1 MKKLLLLTLS
11 LFFFVSCENNNELK
25 YLNKDLSVEERLD
38 DLMKR
43 MTLEEKVAQMTQF
56 VGLNYITDADRNMT
70 AEEILNSDSRAS
82 YPGLL
87 KRDIAKMVSDGKIGS
102 FLHVLTLKEANRLQE
117 LAQKSRLKIPLLIGI
132 DAIHG
137 NGMVAGATVYPSPIS
152 LASTFDEKIAYQIG
166 KETAIEVRAF
176 GSHWSFTPNIDVLR
190 DPRWGRVGETFG
202 EDPYLVGNFGVEMIK
217 GLQSDDFSGYD
228 HVIACAKHFAAGSEP
243 VNGLNVSPMDISE
256 RTLREIY
263 LKPFQRAVDAGVY
276 SVMAAHNEING
287 IPSHMHKELLTDVMR
302 DEFEFDGFYVSD
314 WLDINRINS
323 LHRIA
328 KDFKEAI
335 FFAVDAGMD
344 MNMHGPNF
352 LENVVKLVNEGKL
365 SQERIDFSAGKILY
379 AKFKLGLFENPFVDP
394 KEIKNKVF
402 TNEHLETALNAARK
416 SIVLLKN
423 DGILPISKNRGKKI
437 LVTGPNANNH
447 SVLGDWVWAQPEEN
461 VTTIYEG
468 INSLGSSKG
477 FNIDFYDSNEDIR
490 SISDG
495 DIRRTVN
502 YAKNYDQIIVVVGDN
517 SQRNLK
523 SNKTAGENMGR
534 ANLNLAGK
542 QLQLVKKLKEINK
555 NVVVIYVNGKPIA
568 EPWIDE
574 NVSGIIE
581 SWESG
586 TTAGI
591 AVAEVIFGDFNPG
604 GKLPLTFPRS
614 VGQLQMIYN
623 HKPSQYFHKYAFE
636 KVTPL
641 YPFGHGLS
649 YSNFEYSE
657 FIVNEVINDKISIS
671 VDVTNDSNF
680 DGEEVVQ
687 LYFRDTYS
695 SVTRPVKELVRYKRV
710 MIASGETVTIDF
722 EVDVED
728 LAFYDINM
736 NLCVEMGEFEFMVGG
751 SSDYKQLISETVDI
765 KKRYDY

>member
-1 MKKLLLLTLS
+1 MKNLLILILS
-11 LFFFVSCENNNELK
+11 LFVFISCENNNELK
-25 YLNKDLSVEERLD
+25 YLNKDLSVDERLD
-38 DLMKR
+38 DIMKR

-137 NGMVAGATVYPSPIS
+137 NGMVSGTTVYPSPIS

-263 LKPFQRAVDAGVY
+263 LKPFKRAVDAGVY

-287 IPSHMHKELLTDVMR
+287 IPSHMHKELLTSVMR
-302 DEFEFDGFYVSD
+302 DEFKFDGFYVSD
-314 WLDINRINS
+314 WLDINRISS

-344 MNMHGPNF
+344 LNMHGPNF
-352 LENVVKLVNEGKL
+352 LENVVKLVEEGKL
-365 SQERIDFSAGKILY
+365 SQERIDFSARKILY

-394 KEIKNKVF
+394 NEIENKVF
-402 TNEHLETALNAARK
+402 TEQHKETALNAARK

-423 DGILPISKNRGKKI
+423 DGILPMSKNRGKKI

-477 FNIDFYDSNEDIR
+477 FNIDFYDSKEDIR
-490 SISDG
+490 SISEN
-495 DIRRTVN
+495 DIKRTVN
-502 YAKNYDQIIVVVGDN
+502 YARNYDQIVVVVGDN

-523 SNKTAGENMGR
+523 SKRTAGENMGR

-542 QLQLVKKLKEINK
+542 QLQLVKKLNEINK
-555 NVVVIYVNGKPIA
+555 NVIVIYVNGKPIA
-568 EPWIDE
+568 EPWIDK
-574 NVSGIIE
+574 NISGIIE

-586 TTAGI
+586 SMAGN
-591 AVAEVIFGDFNPG
+591 AVADVLFGDFNPG

-649 YSNFEYSE
+649 YSNFIYSD
-657 FIVNEVINDKISIS
+657 FIVDGISDDKVSLS
-671 VDVTNDSNF
+671 VKIKNDSKY

-687 LYFRDTYS
+687 LYFRDSYS
-695 SVTRPVKELVRYKRV
+695 SVTRPVKELIRYKRV
-710 MIASGETVTIDF
+710 FVKSGETISVNFDLEIK
-722 EVDVED
+722 E

-736 NLCVEMGEFEFMVGG
+736 NYCVEEGEFEFMIGG
-751 SSDYKQLISETVDI
+751 SSENNELISDTVNI
-765 KKRYDY
+765 ERRYNF

>member
-1 MKKLLLLTLS
+1 MKKLLLFTISFLV
-11 LFFFVSCENNNELK
+11 FMACENDNQLK
-25 YLNKDLSVEERLD
+25 YLNKDLDVEQRLD

-56 VGLNYITDADRNMT
+56 VGLNYITDADRNMS

-87 KRDIAKMVSDGKIGS
+87 KRDIAKMVSEGKIGS

-137 NGMVAGATVYPSPIS
+137 NGMVAGTTVYPSPIS
-152 LASTFDEKIAYQIG
+152 LASTFDEKIANQIG
-166 KETAIEVRAF
+166 KETAIEVRAH
-176 GSHWSFTPNIDVLR
+176 GSHWSFTPNVDVLR

-217 GLQSDDFSGYD
+217 GLQSDDFSGFD

-263 LKPFQRAVDAGVY
+263 LKPFKRAVDAGVY

-302 DEFEFDGFYVSD
+302 DEFKFDGFYVSD

-352 LENVVKLVNEGKL
+352 LENVIKLVEEGKL
-365 SQERIDFSAGKILY
+365 SQERIDFSARKILY

-394 KEIKNKVF
+394 NDIQNKVF
-402 TNEHLETALNAARK
+402 TEEHLKTALNAARK

-423 DGILPISKNRGKKI
+423 DGILPITKTRGKNI

-447 SVLGDWVWAQPEEN
+447 SVLGDWVWAQPEDK
-461 VTTIYEG
+461 VTTIFEG
-468 INSLGSSKG
+468 ISKLGKSKG
-477 FNIDFYDSNEDIR
+477 YNVDFYDSNEDIR
-490 SISDG
+490 SITDR
-495 DIRRTVN
+495 DINRTIN
-502 YAKNYDQIIVVVGDN
+502 YARNYDQIVVVVGDN

-523 SNKTAGENMGR
+523 SKRTAGENMGR

-542 QLQLVKKLKEINK
+542 QLQLVKKLRQINK
-555 NVVVIYVNGKPIA
+555 NVIVVYVNGKPIA

-574 NVSGIIE
+574 NISGVIE

-586 TTAGI
+586 STAGT
-591 AVAEVIFGDFNPG
+591 AVAEVLFGDVNPG

-649 YSNFEYSE
+649 YSNFEYSGFE
-657 FIVNEVINDKISIS
+657 VNEGVNENISIS
-671 VDVTNDSNF
+671 VDVKNNSNVG
-680 DGEEVVQ
+680 GEEVVQ
-687 LYFRDTYS
+687 LYFRDSYS
-695 SVTRPVKELVRYKRV
+695 SVTRPVKELVRYERV
-710 MIASGETVTIDF
+710 FIKAGESISVDF
-722 EVDVED
+722 DVEIKD

-736 NLCVEMGEFEFMVGG
+736 NYCVEKGEFEFMVGG
-751 SSDYKQLISETVDI
+751 SSDNKHLIS
-765 KKRYDY
+765 KKIQVNNRYEF

>member
-1 MKKLLLLTLS
+1 MKKLLLFTLS
-11 LFFFVSCENNNELK
+11 FLVFMACENDNDLK
-25 YLNKDLSVEERLD
+25 YLNKDLDVEQRLD

-56 VGLNYITDADRNMT
+56 VGLNYITDADRNMS

-87 KRDIAKMVSDGKIGS
+87 KRDIAKMVSEGKIGS

-137 NGMVAGATVYPSPIS
+137 NGMVAGTTVYPSPIS
-152 LASTFDEKIAYQIG
+152 LASTFDEKIANQIG
-166 KETAIEVRAF
+166 KETAIEVRAH
-176 GSHWSFTPNIDVLR
+176 GSHWSFTPNVDVLR

-217 GLQSDDFSGYD
+217 GLQSDDFSGFD

-263 LKPFQRAVDAGVY
+263 LKPFKRAVDAGVY

-302 DEFEFDGFYVSD
+302 DEFKFDGFYISD

-352 LENVVKLVNEGKL
+352 LENVIKLVEEGKL
-365 SQERIDFSAGKILY
+365 SQERIDFSARKILY

-394 KEIKNKVF
+394 NDIQNKVF
-402 TNEHLETALNAARK
+402 TEEHLKTALNAARK

-423 DGILPISKNRGKKI
+423 DGILPITKKRGKNI

-447 SVLGDWVWAQPEEN
+447 SVLGDWVWAQPEDK
-461 VTTIYEG
+461 VTTIFEG
-468 INSLGSSKG
+468 ISKLGKSRG
-477 FNIDFYDSNEDIR
+477 YNVDFYDSNQDIR
-490 SISDG
+490 SITDR
-495 DIRRTVN
+495 DINRTIN
-502 YAKNYDQIIVVVGDN
+502 YARNYDQIVVVVGDN

-523 SNKTAGENMGR
+523 SKRTAGENMGR

-542 QLQLVKKLKEINK
+542 QLQLVKKLRQINK
-555 NVVVIYVNGKPIA
+555 DVIVVYVNGKPIA

-574 NVSGIIE
+574 NISGVIE

-586 TTAGI
+586 STAGT
-591 AVAEVIFGDFNPG
+591 AVAEVLFGDVNPG

-649 YSNFEYSE
+649 YSNFEYSGFE
-657 FIVNEVINDKISIS
+657 VNEVVNDNISIS
-671 VDVTNDSNF
+671 VNVKNDSDI
-680 DGEEVVQ
+680 DGEEVIQ
-687 LYFRDTYS
+687 LYFRDSYS
-695 SVTRPVKELVRYKRV
+695 SVTRPVKELVRYDRV
-710 MIASGETVTIDF
+710 FIKAGESVSVNF
-722 EVDVED
+722 DVKIKD

-736 NLCVEMGEFEFMVGG
+736 NYCVEEGEFEFMVGG
-751 SSDYKQLISETVDI
+751 TSDNKRLIS
-765 KKRYDY
+765 KKIQVNNRYEF

>member
-1 MKKLLLLTLS
+1 MA
-11 LFFFVSCENNNELK
+11 CENDNQLK
-25 YLNKDLSVEERLD
+25 YLNKDLDVEQRLD

-56 VGLNYITDADRNMT
+56 VGLNYITDADRNMS

-87 KRDIAKMVSDGKIGS
+87 KRDIAKMVSEGKIGS

-137 NGMVAGATVYPSPIS
+137 NGMVAGTTVYPSPIS
-152 LASTFDEKIAYQIG
+152 LASTFDEKIANQIG
-166 KETAIEVRAF
+166 KETAIEVRAH
-176 GSHWSFTPNIDVLR
+176 GSHWSFTPNVDVLR

-217 GLQSDDFSGYD
+217 GLQSDDFSGFD

-263 LKPFQRAVDAGVY
+263 LKPFKRAVDAGVY

-302 DEFEFDGFYVSD
+302 DEFKFDGFYVSD

-352 LENVVKLVNEGKL
+352 LENVIKLVEEGKL
-365 SQERIDFSAGKILY
+365 SQERIDFSARKILY

-394 KEIKNKVF
+394 NDIQNKVF
-402 TNEHLETALNAARK
+402 TEEHLKTALNAARK

-423 DGILPISKNRGKKI
+423 DGILPITKTRGKNI

-447 SVLGDWVWAQPEEN
+447 SVLGDWVWAQPEDK
-461 VTTIYEG
+461 VTTIFEG
-468 INSLGSSKG
+468 ISKLGKSKG
-477 FNIDFYDSNEDIR
+477 YNVDFYDSNEDIR
-490 SISDG
+490 SITDR
-495 DIRRTVN
+495 DINRTIN
-502 YAKNYDQIIVVVGDN
+502 YARNYDQIVVVVGDN

-523 SNKTAGENMGR
+523 SKRTAGENMGR

-542 QLQLVKKLKEINK
+542 QLQLVKKLRQINK
-555 NVVVIYVNGKPIA
+555 NVIVVYVNGKPIA

-574 NVSGIIE
+574 NISGVIE

-586 TTAGI
+586 STAGT
-591 AVAEVIFGDFNPG
+591 AVAEVLFGDVNPG

-649 YSNFEYSE
+649 YSNFEYSGFE
-657 FIVNEVINDKISIS
+657 VNEGVNENISIS
-671 VDVTNDSNF
+671 VDVKNNSNVG
-680 DGEEVVQ
+680 GEEVVQ
-687 LYFRDTYS
+687 LYFRDSYS
-695 SVTRPVKELVRYKRV
+695 SVTRPVKELVRYERV
-710 MIASGETVTIDF
+710 FIKAGESISVDF
-722 EVDVED
+722 DVEIKD

-736 NLCVEMGEFEFMVGG
+736 NYCVEKGEFEFMVGG
-751 SSDYKQLISETVDI
+751 SSDNKHLIS
-765 KKRYDY
+765 KKIQVNNRYEF

>member
-1 MKKLLLLTLS
+1 MKNLLILILS
-11 LFFFVSCENNNELK
+11 LFVFISCENNNELK
-25 YLNKDLSVEERLD
+25 YLNKDLSVDERLD
-38 DLMKR
+38 DIMKR

-137 NGMVAGATVYPSPIS
+137 NGMVSGTTVYPSPIS

-263 LKPFQRAVDAGVY
+263 LKPFKRAVDAGVY

-287 IPSHMHKELLTDVMR
+287 IPSHMHKELLTSVMR
-302 DEFEFDGFYVSD
+302 DEFKFDGFYVSD
-314 WLDINRINS
+314 WLDINRISS

-344 MNMHGPNF
+344 LNMHGPNF
-352 LENVVKLVNEGKL
+352 LENVVKLVEEGKL
-365 SQERIDFSAGKILY
+365 SQERIDFSARKILY

-394 KEIKNKVF
+394 NEIENKVF
-402 TNEHLETALNAARK
+402 TEQHKETALNAARK

-423 DGILPISKNRGKKI
+423 DGILPMSKNRGKKI

-490 SISDG
+490 SISEN
-495 DIRRTVN
+495 DIKRTVN
-502 YAKNYDQIIVVVGDN
+502 YARNYDQIVVVVGDN

-523 SNKTAGENMGR
+523 SKRTAGENMGR

-555 NVVVIYVNGKPIA
+555 NVVVVYVNGKPIA
-568 EPWIDE
+568 EPWIDK
-574 NVSGIIE
+574 NISGVIE

-586 TTAGI
+586 SMAGK
-591 AVAEVIFGDFNPG
+591 AVADVLFGDFNPG

-657 FIVNEVINDKISIS
+657 LKVNGVVNDEISIS
-671 VDVTNDSNF
+671 VSVTNDSDF

-687 LYFRDTYS
+687 LYFRDSYS

-710 MIASGETVTIDF
+710 LIGSGETVTVDF
-722 EVDVED
+722 KVDVKD
-728 LAFYDINM
+728 LAFYDIDM
-736 NLCVEMGEFEFMVGG
+736 NFCVEMGEFEFMVGG
-751 SSDYKQLISETVDI
+751 SSNNNELISETVEI

>member
-1 MKKLLLLTLS
+1 MKNLLLLTLS
-11 LFFFVSCENNNELK
+11 LFVLISCENNNELK

-38 DLMKR
+38 DIMKR

-137 NGMVAGATVYPSPIS
+137 NGMVSGTTVYPSPIS

-217 GLQSDDFSGYD
+217 GLQSDDFSGFD

-263 LKPFQRAVDAGVY
+263 LKPFKRAVDAGVY

-287 IPSHMHKELLTDVMR
+287 IPSHMHKELLTSVMR
-302 DEFEFDGFYVSD
+302 DEFKFDGFYVSD
-314 WLDINRINS
+314 WLDINRISS

-344 MNMHGPNF
+344 LNMHGPNF
-352 LENVVKLVNEGKL
+352 LENVVKLVEEGKL
-365 SQERIDFSAGKILY
+365 SQERIDFSARKILY

-394 KEIKNKVF
+394 NEIENKVF
-402 TNEHLETALNAARK
+402 TEQHKETALNAARK

-490 SISDG
+490 TITEN

-502 YAKNYDQIIVVVGDN
+502 YARNYDQIVVVVGDN

-523 SNKTAGENMGR
+523 SKRTAGENMGR

-555 NVVVIYVNGKPIA
+555 NVIVIYVNGKPIA
-568 EPWIDE
+568 EPWIDK
-574 NVSGIIE
+574 NISGVIE

-586 TTAGI
+586 SMAGN
-591 AVAEVIFGDFNPG
+591 AVADVLFGDFNPG

-623 HKPSQYFHKYAFE
+623 HKPSQYFHNYAFE
-636 KVTPL
+636 EVTPL

-657 FIVNEVINDKISIS
+657 FKVNGVVNDEISIS
-671 VDVTNDSNF
+671 VSVTNDSDF

-687 LYFRDTYS
+687 LYFRDSYS

-710 MIASGETVTIDF
+710 LIGSGETVTVDF
-722 EVDVED
+722 KVDVKD
-728 LAFYDINM
+728 LAFYDIDM
-736 NLCVEMGEFEFMVGG
+736 NFCVEMGEFEFMVGG
-751 SSDYKQLISETVDI
+751 SSNNNELISETVEI

>member
-1 MKKLLLLTLS
+1 MKKLLILSLS
-11 LFFFVSCENNNELK
+11 LFVFISCENNNELK
-25 YLNKDLSVEERLD
+25 YLNKELSVDERLD

-137 NGMVAGATVYPSPIS
+137 NGMVAGTTVYPSPIS
-152 LASTFDEKIAYQIG
+152 LASTFDEKIAHQIG
-166 KETAIEVRAF
+166 KETAVEVRAF

-263 LKPFQRAVDAGVY
+263 LKPFKRAVDAGVY

-352 LENVVKLVNEGKL
+352 LENVVKLVEEGKL
-365 SQERIDFSAGKILY
+365 SQERIDFSARKILY

-394 KEIKNKVF
+394 NEIQNKVF
-402 TNEHLETALNAARK
+402 TKEHKETALNAARK

-423 DGILPISKNRGKKI
+423 NGILPMSKNRGKKI

-468 INSLGSSKG
+468 ISSLGSIKG

-490 SISDG
+490 SISDS

-502 YAKNYDQIIVVVGDN
+502 YARNYDQIVVVVGDN

-523 SNKTAGENMGR
+523 NRKTAGENMGR

-555 NVVVIYVNGKPIA
+555 NVVVVYVNGKPIA
-568 EPWIDE
+568 EPWIDK
-574 NVSGIIE
+574 NIPGVIE

-586 TTAGI
+586 SMAGK
-591 AVAEVIFGDFNPG
+591 ALADVLFGDFNPA
-604 GKLPLTFPRS
+604 GKLPLTFRRS

-657 FIVNEVINDKISIS
+657 FKVNGVVNDEISIS
-671 VDVTNDSNF
+671 VSVTNDSDF

-687 LYFRDTYS
+687 LYFRDSYS
-695 SVTRPVKELVRYKRV
+695 SVTRPVKELVRYERV
-710 MIASGETVTIDF
+710 LIGSGETVTVDF
-722 EVDVED
+722 KVDVKD
-728 LAFYDINM
+728 LAFYDIDM
-736 NLCVEMGEFEFMVGG
+736 NFCVEKGEFEFMVGG
-751 SSDYKQLISETVDI
+751 SSNNKELISETVEI
-765 KKRYDY
+765 KKRYEF